1 MRIQPFIRAARL
13 AALLATL
20 PTLAHAAQGDLMSVT
35 STMKMKMID
44 AAGQSHPMPVHTRT
58 VKECQA
64 PHHMTDPDSWKD
76 NEDCTFSDVHRSATG
91 MTAHMTCKSGI
102 ASDIKVALLPDGDM
116 HADIHL
122 HGATGAQ
129 MSVEGV
135 TTVDAKRIGSC
146 DYQAKQPSV

>member
-1 MRIQPFIRAARL
+1 MRFQPFFRAIRL
-13 AALLATL
+13 AAVLATL
-20 PTLAHAAQGDLMSVT
+20 PTFAYAAQGDLMSIT

-76 NEDCTFSDVHRSATG
+76 DPDCTVSDVHRSATG
-91 MTAHMTCKSGI
+91 MSAHMMCKSGM
-102 ASDIKVALLPDGDM
+102 ASDVKVTLLPGGAM
-116 HADIHL
+116 HANIHI

-129 MSVEGV
+129 MSVDGE

-146 DYQAKQPSV
+146 DYTPPATR